1 MINID
6 AMIKSRTLPIS
17 FTIEFENGKTKK
29 VNLEL
34 KSMKLKALRKLKKLQ
49 KKDDEDSVLKR
60 VKTILNNNKKN
71 YHLKDD
77 EIDEL
82 TTEQLQAIAKAYMK
96 WVEDNQKN

>member
-1 MINID
+1 M
-6 AMIKSRTLPIS
+6 
-17 FTIEFENGKTKK
+17 
-29 VNLEL
+29 
-34 KSMKLKALRKLKKLQ
+34 
-49 KKDDEDSVLKR
+49 

>member
-49 KKDDEDSVLKR
+49 KNDDEDSVLKM

-82 TTEQLQAIAKAYMK
+82 TTEQLQAIAQAYMK
-96 WVEDNQKN
+96 WVEDNKKN